1 MSRKL
6 GAEFVGTF
14 LLVFL
19 AVGAAVFGIAGGVGF
34 DKSGP
39 GSGVVGVA
47 FAFGLVVLMLAY
59 AFGPVSGTHVNP
71 AVTLG
76 MVLAKRMPGRE
87 GGGYVVAQFA
97 GAILGGAMLKLFV
110 SSFGVTDQ
118 TGALGTN
125 GYDNGAINMPGAF
138 VLEAVLTA
146 AFVLVILL
154 VTEKVATPALAGL
167 AIGLALTAVHLV
179 GIPLTGTSVNPARSF
194 GPALFEGGTA
204 LSQVWL
210 FILAPLVG
218 AVLAVGVW
226 KLTRVE
232 DAPEVME
239 LRGDMDS
246 SASRRAAGTRLIPIR
261 THRMMPAP
269 GLRWRAAC
277 ASGPRRAGGGSWP
290 AIRRSATISPW
301 SSPDQAGTSTS
312 SGSPTLS
319 PPGRTA
325 DADGWA
331 RSWCPTTGS
340 WPRGTTVPPRAAPPA
355 WPASAPGACSI
366 RPLSPPAAPTTP
378 EPVPAWLCTPSRT
391 ACCTP
396 TAVGPSRP
404 PSTSPTNRAMAAAG

>member
-19 AVGAAVFGIAGGVGF
+19 AVGAAVFGIAGGVGA
-34 DKSGP
+34 DAAGPASGT
-39 GSGVVGVA
+39 VGVA

-71 AVTLG
+71 AVTLA
-76 MVLAKRMPGRE
+76 MVLAKRIPGRE
-87 GGGYVVAQFA
+87 GAGYAAAQFA

-125 GYDNGAINMPGAF
+125 SYDNGAINMPGAF
-138 VLEAVLTA
+138 VLEVLLTA

-154 VTEKVATPALAGL
+154 VTETVATPTLAGV

-218 AVLAVGVW
+218 AVLAFGVW
-226 KLTRVE
+226 KVTRVGAADE
-232 DAPEVME
+232 NVMD
-239 LRGDMDS
+239 LRGDEVDEE
-246 SASRRAAGTRLIPIR
+246 ALEAE
-261 THRMMPAP
+261 
-269 GLRWRAAC
+269 
-277 ASGPRRAGGGSWP
+277 
-290 AIRRSATISPW
+290 ATV
-301 SSPDQAGTSTS
+301 
-312 SGSPTLS
+312 
-319 PPGRTA
+319 TA
-325 DADGWA
+325 
-331 RSWCPTTGS
+331 
-340 WPRGTTVPPRAAPPA
+340 
-355 WPASAPGACSI
+355 
-366 RPLSPPAAPTTP
+366 
-378 EPVPAWLCTPSRT
+378 
-391 ACCTP
+391 
-396 TAVGPSRP
+396 
-404 PSTSPTNRAMAAAG
+404 

>member
-71 AVTLG
+71 AVTLA

-87 GGGYVVAQFA
+87 GAGYVAAQFA

-125 GYDNGAINMPGAF
+125 GYDNGAINLQGAF
-138 VLEAVLTA
+138 VLEALLTA

-167 AIGLALTAVHLV
+167 AIGLSLTAVHLV

-218 AVLAVGVW
+218 SLIAVGVW

-232 DAPEVME
+232 DAAEEVIE
-239 LRGDMDS
+239 LRGDMETS
-246 SASRRAAGTRLIPIR
+246 ESREG
-261 THRMMPAP
+261 
-269 GLRWRAAC
+269 
-277 ASGPRRAGGGSWP
+277 
-290 AIRRSATISPW
+290 AT
-301 SSPDQAGTSTS
+301 
-312 SGSPTLS
+312 
-319 PPGRTA
+319 
-325 DADGWA
+325 
-331 RSWCPTTGS
+331 
-340 WPRGTTVPPRAAPPA
+340 V
-355 WPASAPGACSI
+355 
-366 RPLSPPAAPTTP
+366 
-378 EPVPAWLCTPSRT
+378 
-391 ACCTP
+391 
-396 TAVGPSRP
+396 
-404 PSTSPTNRAMAAAG
+404 